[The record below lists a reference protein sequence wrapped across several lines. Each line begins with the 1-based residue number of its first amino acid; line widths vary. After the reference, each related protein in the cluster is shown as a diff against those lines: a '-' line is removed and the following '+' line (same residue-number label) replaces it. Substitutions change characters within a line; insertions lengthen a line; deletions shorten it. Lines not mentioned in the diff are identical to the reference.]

1 MTPAAV
7 HTAQQWPAA
16 CVSFPHFYCAQ
27 KPICLLNVP
36 VITYL
41 LTFWRPLVLVLAPA
55 LFSLVFLHAEEDDE
69 AAVKCAYVLL
79 VMATFWM
86 TEVLPVAITALIPV
100 AAFPL
105 MGVMSTVFLLDSPGC
120 LCLGIVWYTVGVF
133 FLSFCRKTL
142 PSTT

>member
-1 MTPAAV
+1 M
-7 HTAQQWPAA
+7 
-16 CVSFPHFYCAQ
+16 
-27 KPICLLNVP
+27 P

-105 MGVMSTVFLLDSPGC
+105 MGVMSTVFLLDSLTCNCVVHGC
-120 LCLGIVWYTVGVF
+120 SVFSF
-133 FLSFCRKTL
+133 FL
-142 PSTT
+142 

>member
-7 HTAQQWPAA
+7 HTAQQCPAA
-16 CVSFPHFYCAQ
+16 CVSFPQLYCAQ
-27 KPICLLNVP
+27 KSICPLNVP

-105 MGVMSTVFLLDSPGC
+105 MGVMSTVFLLDSLTCNCVVHGC
-120 LCLGIVWYTVGVF
+120 NVFSF
-133 FLSFCRKTL
+133 FL
-142 PSTT
+142 